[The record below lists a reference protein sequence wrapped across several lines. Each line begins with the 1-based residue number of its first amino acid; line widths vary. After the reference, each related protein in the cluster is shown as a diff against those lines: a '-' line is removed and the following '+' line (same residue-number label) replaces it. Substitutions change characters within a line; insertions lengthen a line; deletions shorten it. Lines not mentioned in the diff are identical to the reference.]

1 MATATWK
8 RPKPVEPKVKE
19 KQVSLILQY
28 EQWHEVKCW
37 MGWALQHR
45 DAAKLRKRLSQEDR
59 NNLRTAY
66 ELIDAKTKTNPGP
79 EIEITDSIWVMFQI
93 PTTLFRAVWGGGK
106 LAHFTARSYG
116 EICNQLN
123 GVQAQ

>member
-1 MATATWK
+1 MVTATRK
-8 RPKPVEPKVKE
+8 RPKPVESKKKE
-19 KQVSLILQY
+19 KQVSLILQH

-37 MGWALQHR
+37 MGWVIQDR
-45 DAAKLRKRLSQEDR
+45 RAAKLRKRLTEDD
-59 NNLRTAY
+59 LRTLKAAY

-79 EIEITDSIWVMFQI
+79 EIEITDSIWVMYQI

>member
-8 RPKPVEPKVKE
+8 RPKPVEPKKKE
-19 KQVSLILQY
+19 KQVSLILQH

-37 MGWALQHR
+37 MGWTIQDRRASQI
-45 DAAKLRKRLSQEDR
+45 RKRLTEDDQR
-59 NNLRTAY
+59 TLRAAY
-66 ELIDAKTKTNPGP
+66 DLIDAKTKTNPGP
-79 EIEITDSIWVMFQI
+79 EIEITDSFSVLAQV
-93 PTTLFRAVWGGGK
+93 PVTLNRAVWGGGN
-106 LAHFTARSYG
+106 LAYFTARSYG